1 MYEKKYWQK
10 RGRWLRKNPICHLPF
25 YKCVEEGYPMNKRS
39 KINWN
44 YLLIAPALIISVCVI
59 LVPGIMT
66 IVYSFT
72 DWNGLSPDINFIG
85 LQNYQELFYDNMFH
99 SLFLP
104 YKPMLGLSYI
114 LLKIHFH
121 LSFLK

>member
-1 MYEKKYWQK
+1 
-10 RGRWLRKNPICHLPF
+10 
-25 YKCVEEGYPMNKRS
+25 MNKRS

-66 IVYSFT
+66 VVYSFT

-85 LQNYQELFYDNMFH
+85 LQNYQELFHDNVF
-99 SLFLP
+99 FDI
-104 YKPMLGLSYI
+104 I
-114 LLKIHFH
+114 LVRKVNQYLCTFATNNQTEIGHGWEESICH
-121 LSFLK
+121 RRC